1 MRSVATL
8 YSVLL
13 LTAAPAFAQT
23 LPLPSGHKMKVVI
36 DSAPQQAAI
45 YLNDKSFGI
54 QGYTPST
61 LRLPKG
67 TYTVILEL
75 PGFKAVSRPVTV
87 VRSQTFMLPLE
98 REAKPATLD
107 VRSVSNDSASGGTL

>member
-1 MRSVATL
+1 M
-8 YSVLL
+8 
-13 LTAAPAFAQT
+13 
-23 LPLPSGHKMKVVI
+23 
-36 DSAPQQAAI
+36 APQQAAI

-75 PGFKAVSRPVTV
+75 PGFKAVSRPITV
-87 VRSQTFMLPLE
+87 VFWRIW
-98 REAKPATLD
+98 R
-107 VRSVSNDSASGGTL
+107 